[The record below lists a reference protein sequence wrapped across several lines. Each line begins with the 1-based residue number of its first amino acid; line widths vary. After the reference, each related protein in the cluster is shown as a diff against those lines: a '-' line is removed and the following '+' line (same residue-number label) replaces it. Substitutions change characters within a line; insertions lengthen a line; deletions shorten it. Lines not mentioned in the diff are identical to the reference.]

1 MLCIDEIFFFF
12 GVYDQIS
19 HDAELYPTTSFMLW
33 SHISIR
39 VVGNPNRLFVVSG
52 ALVVV
57 DAPGVVDAR
66 EVVDTP

>member
-1 MLCIDEIFFFF
+1 M
-12 GVYDQIS
+12 
-19 HDAELYPTTSFMLW
+19 PSFVLW
-33 SHISIR
+33 SHMSIR

-52 ALVVV
+52 ALVVM